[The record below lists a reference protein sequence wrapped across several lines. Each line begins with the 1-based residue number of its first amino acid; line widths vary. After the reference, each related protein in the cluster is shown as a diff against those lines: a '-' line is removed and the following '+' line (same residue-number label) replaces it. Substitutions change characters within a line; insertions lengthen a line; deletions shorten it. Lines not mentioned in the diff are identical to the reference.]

1 MMKLA
6 DKLADGGGRETGG
19 RPQRKH
25 GEVTVT
31 WNERR
36 GAWYYRAMIDG
47 RRYEKSTGVT
57 SKAAAGKAQAL
68 KKAKEIAEALREGS
82 LARIGAVVKRAGF
95 AKCGEVVDIFLKH
108 GPERSR
114 EAAGKAFGRFV
125 RDMSGRSDWREAS
138 TAEVLTG
145 PMLRLWAER
154 QRQAGRSEYGIHSAV
169 QAIKSVVAR
178 RRMHLFAKLQ
188 LPDLEAFQQVSEGS
202 TKISGY
208 QPIPRDRLLAMD
220 AAARVPLRRRDP
232 KVWAAY
238 WLMRKAGL
246 RNDEVQ
252 NLKWEWIDWHK
263 DGTAELV
270 LVRRADWQPKST
282 EGRVPVRG
290 RMLRLMQAVFGCKAG
305 FVIPRANKTEAE
317 DITER
322 RVNDF
327 VRPFLYAAGKDSRTA
342 KVAYQLRKEFGSTI
356 AQRDGIETAARLL
369 RNSLEVC
376 FKHYHNLV
384 KRPKPL

>member
-1 MMKLA
+1 MKVA
-6 DKLADGGGRETGG
+6 DKLADGTGG
-19 RPQRKH
+19 RNQRKH
-25 GEVTVT
+25 GEVTVS
-31 WNERR
+31 WNDRR
-36 GAWYYRAMIDG
+36 GAWYFRVCIQG
-47 RRYEKSTGVT
+47 RRFEKSTGVA
-57 SKAAAGKAQAL
+57 SHSAAGKAEAL
-68 KKAKEIAEALREGS
+68 KVAKRIYEALKQGS
-82 LARIGAVVKRAGF
+82 KHAIAAVVQRPGY
-95 AKCGEVVDIFLKH
+95 AKCGEVVDIFLRH

-114 EAAGKAFGRFV
+114 GPAAKAFVRFV
-125 RDMSGRSDWREAS
+125 RDISGRSDWREVG

-145 PMLRLWAER
+145 TALRKWASKQLE
-154 QRQAGRSEYGIHSAV
+154 AGRSEYGVHSALQSV
-169 QAIKSVVAR
+169 KSVVAR
-178 RRMHLFAKLQ
+178 RRMHLFGGLQ
-188 LPDLEAFQQVSEGS
+188 LPELEEFWRVSEGS

-208 QPIPRDRLLAMD
+208 QPIPRDVLRAMD

-246 RNDEVQ
+246 RNDEVE

-270 LVRRADWQPKST
+270 LVRRADWQPKHT

-305 FVIPRANKTEAE
+305 YVIPRANKTEAE
-317 DITER
+317 DITAR
-322 RVNDF
+322 RLNDF
-327 VRPFLYAAGKDSRTA
+327 ARPFLYAEGKESRAA

>member
-1 MMKLA
+1 MKVA
-6 DKLADGGGRETGG
+6 DKLADGTGG
-19 RPQRKH
+19 RNQRKH
-25 GEVTVT
+25 GEVTVS
-31 WNERR
+31 WNDRR
-36 GAWYYRAMIDG
+36 GAWYFRVCIQG
-47 RRYEKSTGVT
+47 RRFEKSTGVA
-57 SKAAAGKAQAL
+57 SHSAAGKAEAL
-68 KKAKEIAEALREGS
+68 KVAKRIYEALKQGS
-82 LARIGAVVKRAGF
+82 KHAIAAVVQRPGY
-95 AKCGEVVDIFLKH
+95 AKCGEVVDIFLRH

-114 EAAGKAFGRFV
+114 GPAAKAFVRFV
-125 RDMSGRSDWREAS
+125 RDISGRSDWREVGS
-138 TAEVLTG
+138 AEVLTG
-145 PMLRLWAER
+145 TALRKWASKQLE
-154 QRQAGRSEYGIHSAV
+154 AGRSEYGVHSALQSV
-169 QAIKSVVAR
+169 KSVVAR
-178 RRMHLFAKLQ
+178 RRMHLFGDLQ
-188 LPDLEAFQQVSEGS
+188 LPELEEFWRVSEGS

-208 QPIPRDRLLAMD
+208 QPIPRDVLRAMD
-220 AAARVPLRRRDP
+220 AAAQVPLRRRDP

-246 RNDEVQ
+246 RNDEVK

-270 LVRRADWQPKST
+270 LVRRADWKPKHT

-305 FVIPRANKTEAE
+305 YVIPRANKTEAE
-317 DITER
+317 DITAR
-322 RVNDF
+322 RLNDF
-327 VRPFLYAAGKDSRTA
+327 ARPFLYAEGKEGRAA

>member
-1 MMKLA
+1 MKVA
-6 DKLADGGGRETGG
+6 DKLADGTGG
-19 RPQRKH
+19 RNQRKH
-25 GEVTVT
+25 GEVTVS
-31 WNERR
+31 WNDRR
-36 GAWYYRAMIDG
+36 GAWYFRVCIQG
-47 RRYEKSTGVT
+47 RRFEKSTGVA
-57 SKAAAGKAQAL
+57 SHSAAGKAEAL
-68 KKAKEIAEALREGS
+68 KVAKRIYEALKQGS
-82 LARIGAVVKRAGF
+82 KHAIAAVVQRPGY
-95 AKCGEVVDIFLKH
+95 AKCGEVVDIFLRH

-114 EAAGKAFGRFV
+114 GPAAKAFVRFV
-125 RDMSGRSDWREAS
+125 RDISGRSDWREVGS
-138 TAEVLTG
+138 AEVLTG
-145 PMLRLWAER
+145 TALRKWASKQLE
-154 QRQAGRSEYGIHSAV
+154 AGRSEYGVHSALQSV
-169 QAIKSVVAR
+169 KSVVAR
-178 RRMHLFAKLQ
+178 RRMHLFGDLQ
-188 LPDLEAFQQVSEGS
+188 LPELEEFWRVSEGS

-208 QPIPRDRLLAMD
+208 QPIPRDVLRAMD
-220 AAARVPLRRRDP
+220 AAAQVPLRRRDP

-246 RNDEVQ
+246 RNDEVK

-270 LVRRADWQPKST
+270 LVRRADWKPKHT

-305 FVIPRANKTEAE
+305 YVIPRANNTEAKN
-317 DITER
+317 ITAR
-322 RVNDF
+322 RLNDF
-327 VRPFLYAAGKDSRTA
+327 ARPFLYAEGKEGRAA